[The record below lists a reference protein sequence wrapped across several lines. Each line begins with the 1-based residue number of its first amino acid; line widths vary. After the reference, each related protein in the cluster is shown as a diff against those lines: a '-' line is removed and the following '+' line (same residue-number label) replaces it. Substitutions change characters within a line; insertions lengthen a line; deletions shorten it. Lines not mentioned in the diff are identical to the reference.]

1 MAALNRADK
10 FTKLFKILRR
20 HFEPIPTPPN
30 RTLLENL
37 LYACCL
43 ENSKF
48 DAADE
53 AFARLQQ
60 DFFDWNEIRV
70 TTTQELADLMNGLFD
85 PNDAATRLKRTL
97 HSMFE
102 THYSFEIDSLKKE
115 NLGKAIQHIGKFNG
129 ISPFVVGYVTQ
140 ASLGGHSIA
149 VDRALLALMQT
160 LDLVTDKDIAHAQVP
175 GLERA
180 IPKNKGV
187 EFFSLVHQLSA
198 ALFASPFSNDLRN
211 MVIEVD
217 VEAKNRF
224 PKRGAKKLPTKP
236 VAPPPAPVPPLPP
249 ATAKKGKP
257 TVDKLEPGKKKLPA
271 IDPKRKNPPSKKPDL
286 KSAAK
291 APNKSESKMKKKPAR
306 GPSPSK
312 QLARKKPR

>member
-10 FTKLFKILRR
+10 FTKLFKILRK
-20 HFEPIPTPPN
+20 HFEPIPLPPN

-70 TTTQELADLMNGLFD
+70 TTTQELADVMSGLFD

-115 NLGKAIQHIGKFNG
+115 NLGKAVQHISKFNG

-140 ASLGGHSIA
+140 NSLGGHSIA
-149 VDRALLALMQT
+149 VDRALLALMQS
-160 LDLVTDKDIAHAQVP
+160 LDLVTDKDIAQSQIP

-187 EFFSLVHQLSA
+187 EFFSLAHQLAA
-198 ALFASPFSNDLRN
+198 ALLASPFSNDLRN

-217 VEAKNRF
+217 PEAKNRF
-224 PKRGAKKLPTKP
+224 PKRGGKKIPAKPAEP
-236 VAPPPAPVPPLPP
+236 PPPPPPAPV
-249 ATAKKGKP
+249 AAKKGKGEK
-257 TVDKLEPGKKKLPA
+257 VEPEKKKPA
-271 IDPKRKNPPSKKPDL
+271 PLDTRRKPPASKRSET

-291 APNKSESKMKKKPAR
+291 PSGKPTPKDKKKPLR

>member
-1 MAALNRADK
+1 MTVRNRAEK
-10 FTKLFKILRR
+10 FSKLFKILRR
-20 HFEPIPTPPN
+20 HFEPIDPPAN
-30 RTLLENL
+30 RTVLENL

-70 TTTQELADLMNGLFD
+70 TTTQELADLMSGLFD
-85 PNDAATRLKRTL
+85 PNDAAVRLKRTL

-102 THYSFEIDSLKKE
+102 THYSFDIDSLKKE

-129 ISPFVVGYVTQ
+129 ITPFVVGYVAQ
-140 ASLGGHSIA
+140 NSLGGHSIA
-149 VDRALLALMQT
+149 VDRALLALMQM
-160 LDLVTDKDIAHAQVP
+160 LDLVSDKDISHSQIP

-198 ALFASPFSNDLRN
+198 ALYASAFNNELRN

-217 VEAKNRF
+217 SEARNRF
-224 PKRGAKKLPTKP
+224 PKRGAKKPAAAASPPPSPLPT
-236 VAPPPAPVPPLPP
+236 
-249 ATAKKGKP
+249 KKGKP
-257 TVDKLEPGKKKLPA
+257 SPEPSEALKKKQDRV
-271 IDPKRKNPPSKKPDL
+271 DPRKKPAPV
-286 KSAAK
+286 KKPTAK
-291 APNKSESKMKKKPAR
+291 PAPRGPLRPAGKLKKKPIKES
-306 GPSPSK
+306 SPGK
-312 QLARKKPR
+312 QLARRKPR

>member
-10 FTKLFKILRR
+10 FSKLFRVLRR
-20 HFEPIPTPPN
+20 HYEPIPLPPN

-70 TTTQELADLMNGLFD
+70 TTTQELADLMSGLID

-97 HSMFE
+97 HAMFE

-115 NLGKAIQHIGKFNG
+115 NLGKAIQHIRKFNG
-129 ISPFVVGYVTQ
+129 ITPFVVGYVTQ
-140 ASLGGHSIA
+140 TSLGGHSIA
-149 VDRALLALMQT
+149 VDRALLALMQL
-160 LDLVTDKDIAHAQVP
+160 LDLVSDKDITHSQIP

-180 IPKNKGV
+180 IPKNKGP
-187 EFFSLVHQLSA
+187 EFFSLSHQLAA
-198 ALFASPFSNDLRN
+198 ALYASPFNADLRN
-211 MVIEVD
+211 IVIEVD
-217 VEAKNRF
+217 SESKNRF
-224 PKRGAKKLPTKP
+224 PKRGAKKP
-236 VAPPPAPVPPLPP
+236 VPPPPPPPPPASPVAGKKVKAPTSP
-249 ATAKKGKP
+249 AETAKKKP
-257 TVDKLEPGKKKLPA
+257 AAGDTRKKTGGQ
-271 IDPKRKNPPSKKPDL
+271 KPDSRQSS
-286 KSAAK
+286 KSAAS
-291 APNKSESKMKKKPAR
+291 KSTGKMKKKPVKPA
-306 GPSPSK
+306 SPSK